1 MPKVNG
7 NVHCSDDGH
16 LLVQSGGGGGGGGGG
31 EGGGGGGGGGPVGN
45 LDEVDQIRR

>member
-16 LLVQSGGGGGGGGGG
+16 LLVQSGGGGEGG
-31 EGGGGGGGGGPVGN
+31 GGGGGGGGGPVGN

>member
-1 MPKVNG
+1 MQKVNG

-16 LLVQSGGGGGGGGGG
+16 LIVQTSAGAGGGGGD
-31 EGGGGGGGGGPVGN
+31 EGPVGN